1 MSRLLVQDGSGFPS
15 LLLKKSVSRE
25 MLAQVLNKQRYS
37 VHNFLSLHAVCSQ
50 VVSALLGEL
59 KTPPVWNLLQVLVER
74 NDAV

>member
-1 MSRLLVQDGSGFPS
+1 MQDGSGFPS

-37 VHNFLSLHAVCSQ
+37 VHNFLSLHAACSQ

-59 KTPPVWNLLQVLVER
+59 KTPINLPVWNLLQVLVER